1 VDITIT
7 SAGSSLP
14 DHSWRPKARVRC
26 AKRQPK
32 LEPEA
37 SHLVLDELTWW
48 LYEPVLN
55 LLR

>member
-1 VDITIT
+1 MP
-7 SAGSSLP
+7 LP
-14 DHSWRPKARVRC
+14 DGAWRPETWVGC

-48 LYEPVLN
+48 LYEPVLK